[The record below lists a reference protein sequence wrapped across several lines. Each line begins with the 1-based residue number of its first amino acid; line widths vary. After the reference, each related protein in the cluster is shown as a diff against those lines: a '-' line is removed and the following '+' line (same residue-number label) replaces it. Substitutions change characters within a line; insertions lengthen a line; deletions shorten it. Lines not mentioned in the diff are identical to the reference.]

1 MIVRLAHVVG
11 DSPPPLHESIT
22 QTVALLTCHR
32 VLRQVRYKTMAPS
45 ILLQDETEFSATT
58 EGGLATKT
66 FSGADL
72 DNDVDVSGLAE
83 DASVTIW

>member
-1 MIVRLAHVVG
+1 
-11 DSPPPLHESIT
+11 
-22 QTVALLTCHR
+22 
-32 VLRQVRYKTMAPS
+32 MAPS